1 MTRSRVKTNERMKDY
16 LRTFPPVY
24 GAAKWAYRLFRKS
37 DPTMQELIVNA
48 LDGNP
53 SVFFVQVG
61 SNDGLQGDPIH
72 DLIIERKNWAG
83 IFIEPVDFL
92 FRRLR
97 SNYGEAER
105 FRFENVAIGTERG
118 LKKFYYVSEKAR
130 TELELPYW
138 HDQLGSFDKNHIT
151 TSLGNEVTPYIIDA
165 DVECLPL
172 QDVLDRNQVKAIDLL
187 HIDTEG
193 FDYQV
198 LSQVDFH
205 RYKPRV
211 VLFEHH
217 LLPDKEFSNAQK
229 LLRGAGYRWFEFG
242 QDILAIRKR

>member
-1 MTRSRVKTNERMKDY
+1 
-16 LRTFPPVY
+16 
-24 GAAKWAYRLFRKS
+24 
-37 DPTMQELIVNA
+37 
-48 LDGNP
+48 
-53 SVFFVQVG
+53 
-61 SNDGLQGDPIH
+61 
-72 DLIIERKNWAG
+72 
-83 IFIEPVDFL
+83 
-92 FRRLR
+92 
-97 SNYGEAER
+97 
-105 FRFENVAIGTERG
+105 
-118 LKKFYYVSEKAR
+118 
-130 TELELPYW
+130 
-138 HDQLGSFDKNHIT
+138 
-151 TSLGNEVTPYIIDA
+151 
-165 DVECLPL
+165 
-172 QDVLDRNQVKAIDLL
+172 LDRNQVKAIDLL